1 MISSGL
7 RLKKSSGWFAAGQEV
22 ATALELLSDAAFKL
36 YMYVCLRAERRSARI
51 VCQPSEWA
59 IALQCEP
66 HRIADSL
73 EELCHRQVCR
83 QVPVAAGLVVE
94 ICDRFWPYE
103 KVPTRQDPGT
113 EEADYIRRVRQI
125 FLRPACVR
133 ASFSAADEHC
143 AAALY
148 GRGVTLVQIQ
158 RAVHLGCARKYMALL
173 REGNPALTLVTTLS
187 YFAAIVDEVTAV
199 AAGADYWRYV
209 ASKAAQFERRW
220 VQLSN
225 GKKVI

>member
-1 MISSGL
+1 MPL

-22 ATALELLSDAAFKL
+22 AKALEILSDAAFKL
-36 YMYVCLRAERRSARI
+36 YVYVCLRAERRSARI
-51 VCQPSEWA
+51 VCQPSAWA

-73 EELCHRQVCR
+73 EELYHRQICK
-83 QVPVAAGLVVE
+83 QAPAAAGWVVE

-103 KVPTRQDPGT
+103 KVPTRQDPGIK
-113 EEADYIRRVRQI
+113 EADYIRQVRQI

-143 AAALY
+143 AATLY
-148 GRGVTLVQIQ
+148 RDGVSLVQIQ

-173 REGNPALTLVTTLS
+173 RGDNPALTLVTPLS
-187 YFAAIVDEVTAV
+187 YFAAIVDEVTAA
-199 AAGADYWRYV
+199 AAGEDYWRYV

-220 VQLSN
+220 VEFGN
-225 GKKVI
+225 GKKVH